1 MFVAVSLNENFQLT
15 CLLHLLK
22 GVRALWDFTLDR
34 GYHSACAGT
43 YISPFKE
50 LCPVYK
56 KEEGGLL
63 SRPLLFQ
70 DVFPLSVNDKLFNNL
85 VFVVHDDNGIHAT
98 ADRT

>member
-1 MFVAVSLNENFQLT
+1 MGLYVRQKTPFVV
-15 CLLHLLK
+15 CGDLHPAIQRTMP
-22 GVRALWDFTLDR
+22 G
-34 GYHSACAGT
+34 
-43 YISPFKE
+43 IQ
-50 LCPVYK
+50 

-85 VFVVHDDNGIHAT
+85 VFVVHDDNRIHAT